1 MPAKPR
7 QAHTLI
13 IGGGAMGSATA
24 CFLAALAGPERRI
37 TVVERDPTYA
47 RASSSLSASSIR
59 QQFSTPLSIQLSQF
73 GHAFM
78 QSCAEAGRPGAAV
91 GLQARGYLFLGRG
104 AGAAAL
110 QRRTALAR
118 SLGAEVEEFDP
129 TALARRHPWMSLDDI
144 TYACQG
150 LRGEGWFD
158 GYLLQQLYRARA
170 RAAGVRY
177 VQGEVVD
184 VLTAGPRCTAV
195 ELADGTRLPADEIVN
210 AGGPWAAPV
219 AARVGVHLPVRAR
232 RRTMFVVSCPHPP
245 VAPEAFPVLID
256 CNGVFVRPEQQHY
269 LCTVSPRAE
278 NDPDDLPLDPDFSLF
293 EDVIW
298 PTLAARIPAF
308 EALRVERA
316 WAGYYEYNTVD
327 HNGLVGQIGPDNF
340 HVAAGFSGHGLM
352 HSAGIGRGM
361 AEWLV
366 HGAYQTLDLSPLSP
380 RRLLAG
386 RPIVEDAVY

>member
-1 MPAKPR
+1 MRATWAPP
-7 QAHTLI
+7 HTLI

-24 CFLAALAGPERRI
+24 CFLAAMAGPRHRI

-91 GLQARGYLFLGRG
+91 DLQMRGYLFLGRG
-104 AGAAAL
+104 ELSAGL
-110 QRRTALAR
+110 QRRTRLAR
-118 SLGAEVEEFDP
+118 SLGAEIEELEP
-129 TALARRHPWMSLDDI
+129 RELQQRHPWMDVSDI

-158 GYLLQQLYRARA
+158 GYRLQQLFRSRA
-170 RAAGVRY
+170 RAAGVQY
-177 VQGEVVD
+177 LQGEVVD
-184 VLTAGPRCTAV
+184 VITAGGRCTAV
-195 ELADGTRLPADEIVN
+195 ELADGMRLASDAVVN
-210 AGGPWAAPV
+210 AGGAWSAAV
-219 AARVGVHLPVRAR
+219 AERVGVWLPVRPR
-232 RRTMFVVSCPHPP
+232 RRTMFVVSCPRPP
-245 VAPEAFPVLID
+245 VPNDVFPVLID
-256 CNGVFVRPEQQHY
+256 PSGVFVRPEQRNY
-269 LCTVSPRAE
+269 LCTVSPHAD

-298 PTLAARIPAF
+298 PVLAARIPAF

-340 HVAAGFSGHGLM
+340 YVATGFSGHGLM
-352 HSAGIGRGM
+352 HSPGIGRGM
-361 AEWLV
+361 AEWLL
-366 HGAYQTLDLSPLSP
+366 HGEYRTLDLSPLSP

-386 RPIVEDAVY
+386 EPIVEEGVY